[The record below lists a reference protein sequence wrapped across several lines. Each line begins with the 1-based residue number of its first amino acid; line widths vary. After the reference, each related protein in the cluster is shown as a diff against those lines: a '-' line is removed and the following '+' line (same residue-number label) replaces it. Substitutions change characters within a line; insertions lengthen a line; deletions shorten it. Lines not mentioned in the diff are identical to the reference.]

1 MRGERSSTSPD
12 MSRLVVLPPE
22 HGASAYLNIRCRDER
37 SGRECLQRGLNLT
50 TNKRTKMG
58 VRASPVR
65 GRGGGCA
72 EAPLAGSSPSRAAIP
87 DAKRGRGRAH
97 GRNCYS
103 SRQQHM
109 HIRFRTC
116 SLSVYRSG
124 RTLSFAEPV
133 VSMRRNPLRTHR
145 HLRRHRGERTPL
157 VRSCRSWWHRLADA
171 KFAISQTHASG
182 EGTRSRMGFPW
193 FRRGLLRSTREGFA
207 TRACDLFGFACEV
220 TAAAPEHVGACRA
233 GMVPAARREP
243 FNVAQSYARS
253 EPRLR
258 SGPHADGAGH
268 PFPG

>member
-1 MRGERSSTSPD
+1 MLAAG
-12 MSRLVVLPPE
+12 VK
-22 HGASAYLNIRCRDER
+22 
-37 SGRECLQRGLNLT
+37 LT

-58 VRASPVR
+58 VRESPVR
-65 GRGGGCA
+65 GRAGGCA

-145 HLRRHRGERTPL
+145 PTVFVDFKANGHPLFVHVDHGGTDLRTQNLR
-157 VRSCRSWWHRLADA
+157 
-171 KFAISQTHASG
+171 
-182 EGTRSRMGFPW
+182 
-193 FRRGLLRSTREGFA
+193 FRRPTLPGKEPALEWAFLGSGAAFYDQPARGSLRERA
-207 TRACDLFGFACEV
+207 TSSAS
-220 TAAAPEHVGACRA
+220 
-233 GMVPAARREP
+233 PAR
-243 FNVAQSYARS
+243 
-253 EPRLR
+253 
-258 SGPHADGAGH
+258 
-268 PFPG
+268 

>member
-72 EAPLAGSSPSRAAIP
+72 EAPLAGLPPHGPPSLTQSAAEVAPTGATATRAGSSACIFVS
-87 DAKRGRGRAH
+87 GR
-97 GRNCYS
+97 
-103 SRQQHM
+103 
-109 HIRFRTC
+109 C

-145 HLRRHRGERTPL
+145 PTVFVYFEANGHPC
-157 VRSCRSWWHRLADA
+157 SFMS
-171 KFAISQTHASG
+171 I
-182 EGTRSRMGFPW
+182 M
-193 FRRGLLRSTREGFA
+193 
-207 TRACDLFGFACEV
+207 
-220 TAAAPEHVGACRA
+220 
-233 GMVPAARREP
+233 
-243 FNVAQSYARS
+243 VAQTCGRKMRDFAD
-253 EPRLR
+253 PR
-258 SGPHADGAGH
+258 
-268 PFPG
+268 FPGKDPALEWAFLGSGAAFYDQPARGSLRERATSSASPAR

>member
-1 MRGERSSTSPD
+1 

-72 EAPLAGSSPSRAAIP
+72 EAPLAGLPPHGPPSLTQSAAEVAPTGATATRAGSSACIFVS
-87 DAKRGRGRAH
+87 GR
-97 GRNCYS
+97 
-103 SRQQHM
+103 
-109 HIRFRTC
+109 C

-145 HLRRHRGERTPL
+145 QSSSTSRRTDTPC
-157 VRSCRSWWHRLADA
+157 SFMS
-171 KFAISQTHASG
+171 I
-182 EGTRSRMGFPW
+182 M
-193 FRRGLLRSTREGFA
+193 
-207 TRACDLFGFACEV
+207 
-220 TAAAPEHVGACRA
+220 
-233 GMVPAARREP
+233 
-243 FNVAQSYARS
+243 VAQSCGRKMCDFADPRFRGRTSPVLEWAFLGSGAAFYDQPARGS
-253 EPRLR
+253 LR
-258 SGPHADGAGH
+258 ERATSSASPAR
-268 PFPG
+268 

>member
-1 MRGERSSTSPD
+1 MLAAG
-12 MSRLVVLPPE
+12 VK
-22 HGASAYLNIRCRDER
+22 
-37 SGRECLQRGLNLT
+37 LT

-58 VRASPVR
+58 VRESPVR
-65 GRGGGCA
+65 GRAGGCA

-145 HLRRHRGERTPL
+145 PTVFVDFKANGHPSFVHVDHGGTDLRTQNLR
-157 VRSCRSWWHRLADA
+157 
-171 KFAISQTHASG
+171 
-182 EGTRSRMGFPW
+182 
-193 FRRGLLRSTREGFA
+193 FRRPTLPGKEPALEWAFLGSGAAFYDQPARGSLRERA
-207 TRACDLFGFACEV
+207 TSSAS
-220 TAAAPEHVGACRA
+220 
-233 GMVPAARREP
+233 PAR
-243 FNVAQSYARS
+243 
-253 EPRLR
+253 
-258 SGPHADGAGH
+258 
-268 PFPG
+268 